1 MNTIINSQLCPD
13 YYLICYNLKKFHVVA
28 AVNSHLDDTLQK
40 KYADLQIYNNI
51 LPSDIYE
58 METTVQRS
66 QLYEVSHSRLI
77 YKWTVMIVGCLLLW
91 FLILHLFRD
100 LVGIQDAR
108 HIHLHTAL
116 LLLCLP

>member
-1 MNTIINSQLCPD
+1 MPRL
-13 YYLICYNLKKFHVVA
+13 LLNLLQSEKFHVVA
-28 AVNSHLDDTLQK
+28 AVNSHLDNTLQK
-40 KYADLQIYNNI
+40 KCENLQTYNNI

-77 YKWTVMIVGCLLLW
+77 YIWTVMIASCLLLW
-91 FLILHLFRD
+91 FLILHLLRD
-100 LVGIQDAR
+100 LMGIQDAR

-116 LLLCLP
+116 LLLRLP